1 MSEERGPLPDLS
13 ITRLR
18 IFAAVVEQ
26 GGYSAAA
33 SSLAISQ
40 PTVSFHIR
48 ALERAFGTPLVV
60 YRGRR
65 VHLTAAGQ
73 ALHGL
78 ARRTLRDAETLAAQ
92 LADLRAGRAGR
103 VRLGAS
109 IAFEQAFFFDDVIAP
124 FQQAHP
130 TVELSLRFGH
140 SVHMAEA
147 VRSREIDL
155 AYVRAGTCPATWST
169 RPCTVAASCSSWPR
183 ITRSPG
189 PRSASSKWGGRVS
202 SPPRSTAPNGST
214 TGRCCAR
221 LACATTVWPWRW
233 TAFRRAS
240 WPPRRASACWAP
252 SGRPTC
258 GSLACPACGPSGP
271 ASGSRGP
278 GIWAHQS
285 RRGAGRPTGDRVRGL
300 AAAGGRLLID
310 SQRSAGQ

>member
-1 MSEERGPLPDLS
+1 MTEERGPLPDLS

-40 PTVSFHIR
+40 PTVSFHVR

-73 ALHGL
+73 ALYGL
-78 ARRTLRDAETLAAQ
+78 ARRTLRDAEMLAAQ

-147 VRSREIDL
+147 VRAREIDL
-155 AYVRAGTCPATWST
+155 AYVARWHVPGDVVYEALHSSRLVFFAAEHHPLAGAEVSFEQVGRAGLIAAPLDSAEWQYYGAVLRTAGLRHYRVALEVDGIQARILAAQAGLGVLGTFWPPYVREPRLPRLRAVRLPVAPAGPEYGLLSRDEEPAAPPATAFAAWL
-169 RPCTVAASCSSWPR
+169 RRVAAP
-183 ITRSPG
+183 
-189 PRSASSKWGGRVS
+189 
-202 SPPRSTAPNGST
+202 
-214 TGRCCAR
+214 
-221 LACATTVWPWRW
+221 
-233 TAFRRAS
+233 
-240 WPPRRASACWAP
+240 
-252 SGRPTC
+252 
-258 GSLACPACGPSGP
+258 
-271 ASGSRGP
+271 
-278 GIWAHQS
+278 
-285 RRGAGRPTGDRVRGL
+285 
-300 AAAGGRLLID
+300 
-310 SQRSAGQ
+310 